1 MQNNDNGFDCF
12 KSVRKVILKYVFEA
26 NRKAVA
32 VDNIRVFHQF
42 DRLHSFPLIFM
53 KLSVE
58 LKNLFNC

>member
-12 KSVRKVILKYVFEA
+12 KSVRKVILKYFFEA

-32 VDNIRVFHQF
+32 VDNIRVFHQC
-42 DRLHSFPLIFM
+42 DRLHSIPLIFM